1 MDHIHLI
8 GIGGSGIS
16 AIARVLLESGYT
28 VSGSDRALSLLAE
41 NLQAAGARIYI
52 GHQPENI
59 RGATLVVRSSAISDQ
74 NPEVMAARAA
84 GIPVLKRSDYLGQL
98 ISQDHRL
105 GIAVAGTHGKTTT
118 TAMIAWML
126 TCLNLDPSYIIGGVL
141 KNLGVN
147 AHAGRGAHFVIE
159 ADEYDR
165 MFLGLNP
172 GIIVVTN
179 VDYDHPDC
187 YPTRAD
193 YQQAF
198 LDFTARLQSGGS
210 LLACSDD
217 PGALR
222 LLAAH
227 QASGISEFSYGI
239 KPVDIQPGYQATGL
253 VLNASGCYNFE
264 ASLVSAQS
272 QRTPLAHVALQVPGS
287 HNVLNALAALAVA
300 HRLGQPVQRAADA
313 LHTYAGAG
321 RRFDILGEPGGIT
334 IVSDYA
340 HHPTEIRTTLAAAR
354 SRFAGRRL
362 WALWQPHTFS
372 RTQAFASEFTTSFK
386 DADRVI
392 VTSVYGA
399 RESANDAA
407 EANLAHH
414 LAQSISGP
422 VADYIP
428 LLTDATTF
436 LLSQLVPGD
445 VLLVFSA
452 GDADQVCTQV
462 LDSLRSR
469 THG

>member
-1 MDHIHLI
+1 MVHIHLI

-28 VSGSDRALSLLAE
+28 VSGSDRVLSPLAE
-41 NLQAAGARIYI
+41 NLQAAGVRVYI

-59 RGATLVVRSSAISDQ
+59 QGANLVVRSSAIPDQ
-74 NPEVMAARAA
+74 NPEVMAARSA
-84 GIPVLKRSDYLGQL
+84 GIPVLKRSDFLGQL
-98 ISQDHRL
+98 ISQDNHL

-126 TCLNLDPSYIIGGVL
+126 TCLDQDPSFIIGGIL

-147 AHAGRGAHFVIE
+147 AHAGRGTDFVIE

-165 MFLGLNP
+165 MFLGLKP
-172 GIIVVTN
+172 DIIVVTN

-187 YPTRAD
+187 YPTPES

-198 LDFTARLQSGGS
+198 LDFTARLQTGGS

-217 PGALR
+217 PGAFR
-222 LLAAH
+222 LL
-227 QASGISEFSYGI
+227 QANHARGFSVFPYGI
-239 KPVDIQPGYQATGL
+239 NRANLLPGYQATQLEPNTSGGL
-253 VLNASGCYNFE
+253 DFE
-264 ASLVSAQS
+264 ASLVSAQGKV
-272 QRTPLAHVALQVPGS
+272 TLLAHVSLQVPGE

-300 HRLGQPVQRAADA
+300 HRLGQPLPLAAGA

-321 RRFDILGEPGGIT
+321 RRFDILGEANGIT
-334 IVSDYA
+334 IVNDYA

-354 SRFAGRRL
+354 TRFAGRRL
-362 WALWQPHTFS
+362 WVLWQPHTFS
-372 RTQAFASEFTTSFK
+372 RTQAFASEFIASFK

-392 VTSVYGA
+392 VTDVYGA
-399 RESANDAA
+399 REAANDPATADLAA
-407 EANLAHH
+407 T

-422 VADYIP
+422 VAGYIP
-428 LLTDATTF
+428 LLSDVTPF

-452 GDADQVCTQV
+452 GDADQVSTQV
-462 LDSLRSR
+462 LDSLRSNV
-469 THG
+469 HG